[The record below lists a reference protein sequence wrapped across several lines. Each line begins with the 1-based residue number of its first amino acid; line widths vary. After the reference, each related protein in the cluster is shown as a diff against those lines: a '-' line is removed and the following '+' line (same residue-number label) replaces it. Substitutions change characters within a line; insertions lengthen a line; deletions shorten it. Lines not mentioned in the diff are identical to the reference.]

1 MAEELDVGELS
12 FVQAWPEIA
21 ELRSKKLSGSITKDE
36 KKRLNALEN
45 VYSRNINTTM
55 NNFGDNLMPADN
67 DLLKEYN
74 ANFLKL
80 QGSSP
85 RPPYHLQ
92 LGNQPFLNPENED
105 IFKEPVPDIETIIP
119 TSSEHMTLRM
129 MRKIKSNE
137 KLLKEIH
144 QEIVKFISNPV
155 KMTSD
160 SAWVD
165 CGDNYGRPKYEGMNG
180 KDTYKPKV
188 QEMWRIKQLFSYFG
202 LDDLSKVKVI
212 SKRRDRFT
220 KVVQSDDE
228 KEQNETENDSKTSEY
243 KKLLNKIGLNDDLSM
258 VTDNNTGVYERL
270 GRYDTRLYHNL
281 SFSDT
286 VKAIMFR
293 TNIYAYY
300 PELVGRTGINYLIR
314 ESTKHGISLHTQYRP
329 SILYH
334 SQYTHNTPYNY
345 RDYEEWKVF
354 GDEKKGVG
362 SSRGLQNEKTMVGVV
377 NKDYFTVGDWKNARI
392 GRPNHTE
399 GNTYISKGEFLCAP
413 SINWSRVMNHVDYYV
428 ISKLL
433 LDFADEKYA
442 FKDMKGAEKIANSVE
457 NALTSAV
464 SKIPKPPSAPNFP
477 TPMQRNNALK
487 EVMKTICQDG
497 SKLVSNPKKYD
508 GVMNAFL
515 QELYDSP
522 MPISYGTDDPYQPNF
537 SNVTR
542 RQYSAA
548 EGAWFMQPMVGSGY
562 ANHTI
567 LFFLLAM
574 HNELCEINGVIPMN
588 VKESLIDPATRGI
601 VLYNGGPYRKPTK
614 SGRARSKKFNDAQRY
629 QGKARRYEHNR
640 SGCEWHG
647 IGFDYSSEMEEPE
660 GINTTNYNRY
670 LLFKEVTI
678 ANVYSDTGIDEENPL
693 DWFANNGLRSKK
705 FLGYVG
711 GKLIQPKVDLDWSPI
726 NDTYE
731 IQMKAILNDL
741 KKINSIADTL
751 RNNSLSLLLK
761 NQRMQS
767 LMKSI
772 EEASDEDT
780 SKAVG
785 KGRWKPTNRF
795 IEGRESWGG
804 FVNRFTQY
812 FASIYVE
819 FGPNSPASASETGQG
834 SGWGGPT
841 EYTNAQVRDA
851 LISKYG
857 KDWWNAFVK
866 MYYAYK
872 EKEIKERLD
881 REKYLIKNMG
891 DWEKDDLME

>member
-1 MAEELDVGELS
+1 MAEELDAGGLS

-36 KKRLNALEN
+36 QKRLNALEN
-45 VYSRNINTTM
+45 VYSRNINSTL
-55 NNFGDNLMPADN
+55 NNYGDNLMPADT
-67 DLLKEYN
+67 DLLKEHT
-74 ANFLKL
+74 ADFQKR
-80 QGSSP
+80 QGSAPSP
-85 RPPYHLQ
+85 PHHLG
-92 LGNQPFLNPENED
+92 LRNQPFLNPENED
-105 IFKEPVPDIETIIP
+105 IFKEPVPDIDTLIP

-144 QEIVKFISNPV
+144 QEIVKFVSNPV
-155 KMTSD
+155 KMDSD
-160 SAWVD
+160 SAWKD
-165 CGDNYGRPKYEGMNG
+165 CGDNYGRPKYEGTNG

-188 QEMWRIKQLFSYFG
+188 QEMWRLKQLFSYFG
-202 LDDLSKVKVI
+202 LDGLSKQKNI

-228 KEQNETENDSKTSEY
+228 KERNETEITGKTTEY
-243 KKLLNKIGLNDDLSM
+243 KKLLKEIGLNDDLSM

-270 GRYDTRLYHNL
+270 RRYDTRLYHNL

-300 PELVGRTGINYLIR
+300 PELVGRTGINYLLR
-314 ESTKHGISLHTQYRP
+314 ESGKNTLSLHTQYRP
-329 SILYH
+329 LILDY
-334 SQYTHNTPYNY
+334 SSYTDTTPYNY
-345 RDYEEWKVF
+345 RAMEEWRVH
-354 GDEKKGVG
+354 GDEKKGWG
-362 SSRGLQNEKTMVGVV
+362 SSRGLPNEKTMVGVAQ
-377 NKDYFTVGDWKNARI
+377 NDYFTVGNWEDIALK
-392 GRPNHTE
+392 PSHTK
-399 GNTYISKGEFLCAP
+399 GNNYISKGEFLCAP
-413 SINWSRVMNHVDYYV
+413 TINWSSVMNRVDYYV
-428 ISKLL
+428 LSKLL

-442 FKDMKGAEKIANSVE
+442 FKDMNGAEEIAKSVE
-457 NALTSAV
+457 KALTSAI
-464 SKIPKPPSAPNFP
+464 SKIPKPPSAPSA
-477 TPMQRNNALK
+477 TYIQRQNAYQK
-487 EVMKTICQDG
+487 VMNVINKDG
-497 SKLVSNPKKYD
+497 SELVSDPQKYN
-508 GVMNAFL
+508 GFMNAFL
-515 QELYDSP
+515 QQLYDSP
-522 MPISYGTDDPYQPNF
+522 MPISYGNDDPYQPNF
-537 SNVTR
+537 SNVKYT
-542 RQYSAA
+542 QYQVA
-548 EGAWFMQPMVGSGY
+548 EGAWYMQPILGSGY
-562 ANHTI
+562 AQHTI

-588 VKESLIDPATRGI
+588 VKESMIDPATRGI
-601 VLYNGGPYRKPTK
+601 VLYNGAPYKKPTK
-614 SGRARSKKFNDAQRY
+614 SGKVRDKKFNDTQRY
-629 QGKARRYEHNR
+629 QGQQRRYELNR

-660 GINTTNYNRY
+660 GVTTANYNRY

-678 ANVYSDTGIDEENPL
+678 ANVYSNTGIDEENPL

-705 FLGYVG
+705 FLGYIG
-711 GKLIQPKVDLDWSPI
+711 GKLIQPKVELDWSPI
-726 NDTYE
+726 NKTYE

-741 KKINSIADTL
+741 KKINSIADDL
-751 RNNSLSLLLK
+751 RNDSLTLLLK
-761 NQRMQS
+761 NRRMES

-780 SKAVG
+780 SNAIG

-795 IEGRESWGG
+795 FEGRENWGG
-804 FVNRFTQY
+804 FANSFTQY

-872 EKEIKERLD
+872 EKQVKERLQ
-881 REKYLIKNMG
+881 REQYLLKNMG
-891 DWEKDDLME
+891 DWEKDDLVE